1 MITRHDLKELQ
12 ALTKVP
18 ALSILLPTHRT
29 SPDNKQDPIVVKNL
43 VSEATDRLSEEFS
56 PRELEPLLKNL
67 DQLVNDIDYAYA
79 LDGLALFV
87 AHDFA
92 KKFYLP
98 FTVPKRVIIDQSFAT
113 RDLVYGLHRA
123 QRYWVM
129 LLSQNAS
136 RLLSGTGETLEEVN
150 NQDFPLQ
157 MEGPGAT
164 TVLPDSAD
172 SAYMD
177 DRHRRFFQS
186 VDRAFTAYAED
197 DSLPIIVGGVVR
209 QIAFFQEVSQYTSQI
224 VGTITGNFD
233 SATEAELL
241 PQVWP
246 FVQKVRAQ
254 QRADALAALDT
265 AMGEKKVSTAL
276 DEIWQLANQGRGQL
290 LLVESGYHVPGVV
303 DDQGGLQIVEAK
315 GGTEVMDDVIDE
327 IIEVVLA
334 KGGEVMLLEDG
345 AIANHNRIALT
356 LRY

>member
-18 ALSILLPTHRT
+18 ALSLLLPTHRT
-29 SPDNKQDPIVVKNL
+29 SPENKQDPIRVKNL
-43 VSEATDRLSEEFS
+43 VKEATDRLSEEFS
-56 PRELEPLLKNL
+56 TRELEPLLTNL
-67 DQLVNDIDYAYA
+67 EELVNDIDYAYA

-92 KKFYLP
+92 QKFYLP

-136 RLLSGTGETLEEVN
+136 RLLAGTGETLEEVN
-150 NQDFPLQ
+150 NKDFPLQ

-164 TVLPDSAD
+164 TFLPDSAD

-197 DSLPIIVGGVVR
+197 DTLPIIVGGVIR
-209 QIAFFQEVSQYTSQI
+209 QISFFQEVSQYKSLI
-224 VGTITGNFD
+224 AGTITGNFD
-233 SATEAELL
+233 SATEAELV

-246 FVQKVRAQ
+246 IVQEVRSQ
-254 QRADALAALDT
+254 QRQAALKSLDT
-265 AMGEKKVSTAL
+265 AMSEKKVSTAL
-276 DEIWQLANQGRGQL
+276 EEIWQLANEGRGKL
-290 LLVESGYHVPGVV
+290 LLVESDYHVPGVV
-303 DDQGGLQIVEAK
+303 DDKGGLQIVEAK
-315 GGTEVMDDVIDE
+315 GGTEVMDDAVDE
-327 IIEVVLA
+327 IIEAVLA
-334 KGGEVMLLEDG
+334 MGGEVMLMEDG
-345 AIANHNRIALT
+345 SLADHHGIVMT